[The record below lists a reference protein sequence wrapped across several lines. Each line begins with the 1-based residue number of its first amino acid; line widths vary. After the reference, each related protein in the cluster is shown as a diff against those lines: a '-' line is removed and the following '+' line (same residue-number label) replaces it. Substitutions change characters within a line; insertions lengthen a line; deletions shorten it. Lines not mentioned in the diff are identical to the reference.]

1 MTELILPID
10 GKDIK
15 SLLKIMQN
23 ILDNPNNTHFHNI
36 NIKRIS
42 KALKEHEICIYILK
56 KAGFKISQHNDRL
69 LYDNTQLHFLL
80 SVHQQLL
87 SFHSELSCETNTSK
101 SKYLIQPRNPILTYS
116 KSKSYSCSL
125 NECLSLEI
133 VAQALRLYKTYTS
146 KTYQDDQKTNENI
159 YDCIFSKIGNDYT
172 VVDLLNDH
180 NHLLLHHS
188 DEFEDAYSLL
198 CCIVNDNNVC
208 EFRKCLPLRRNQ
220 RDRLTNATDIYNNLD
235 DIIEE
240 QVLDTIHS
248 YYLHTFDIGHKL
260 MSNEKLSILKNTEIN
275 ANTDHDIVALRMR
288 KLLNSKRNA
297 LCNVDGLERLNNL
310 STKFSANGSE
320 LDRYKHGQRFY
331 YWNWYKNQSI
341 SNDPA
346 HSLPL
351 MCDVADM
358 ALTHCFSSHPLSYW
372 YVENKYVSFKE
383 ELLCNKLCCI
393 DETIWIQLIQKA
405 TLHIDTEHVKQMQ
418 CPRRESAKFYEMQ
431 YGDSMTEKHLIAMM
445 LYCNYDKMQRK
456 LSETYTKSDEKE
468 SDTSLKERH
477 SNYYFW
483 GRSLRECVECF
494 GTDFSPEVDSAD
506 ITLFR
511 GINQQFMFESTLANI
526 KGPFSTT
533 TEYAVALN
541 FCANKGMVLE
551 MILQPQSWI
560 FKWLEGM
567 EAATRLSCIDCR
579 FISDFSSENEIFC
592 IGGLNPFRLST
603 IIEPSGVNYV
613 QYINALNHLTV
624 GMSTRFNFGQIA
636 FD

>member
-1 MTELILPID
+1 
-10 GKDIK
+10 
-15 SLLKIMQN
+15 
-23 ILDNPNNTHFHNI
+23 
-36 NIKRIS
+36 
-42 KALKEHEICIYILK
+42 
-56 KAGFKISQHNDRL
+56 
-69 LYDNTQLHFLL
+69 
-80 SVHQQLL
+80 
-87 SFHSELSCETNTSK
+87 
-101 SKYLIQPRNPILTYS
+101 
-116 KSKSYSCSL
+116 
-125 NECLSLEI
+125 
-133 VAQALRLYKTYTS
+133 
-146 KTYQDDQKTNENI
+146 
-159 YDCIFSKIGNDYT
+159 
-172 VVDLLNDH
+172 
-180 NHLLLHHS
+180 
-188 DEFEDAYSLL
+188 
-198 CCIVNDNNVC
+198 
-208 EFRKCLPLRRNQ
+208 
-220 RDRLTNATDIYNNLD
+220 
-235 DIIEE
+235 
-240 QVLDTIHS
+240 
-248 YYLHTFDIGHKL
+248 
-260 MSNEKLSILKNTEIN
+260 
-275 ANTDHDIVALRMR
+275 
-288 KLLNSKRNA
+288 
-297 LCNVDGLERLNNL
+297 
-310 STKFSANGSE
+310 
-320 LDRYKHGQRFY
+320 
-331 YWNWYKNQSI
+331 
-341 SNDPA
+341 
-346 HSLPL
+346 
-351 MCDVADM
+351 
-358 ALTHCFSSHPLSYW
+358 
-372 YVENKYVSFKE
+372 
-383 ELLCNKLCCI
+383 
-393 DETIWIQLIQKA
+393 
-405 TLHIDTEHVKQMQ
+405 
-418 CPRRESAKFYEMQ
+418 
-431 YGDSMTEKHLIAMM
+431 MTEKHLIAMM

-636 FD
+636 FDCMGGKHADPYLLPSSQREWQMIFRLVSHELHRYKPAHPKAYEFKGCPEYMKKILHLHCENITTINFPEHLNKLYDVFFKEKNGWIHVDILTTIFPNVVTIGFFAFSKDISFITESLLVESVLHYVSSQKQTSLRSITVMINPKHAEKVSNYIKQYQSKFNDYSWTISIAEQLNACIPNYKHMMKTFVDALPISSTELQHIYNTGPFQRLRELAPCNPFDDDPKFCPLLFAKLL